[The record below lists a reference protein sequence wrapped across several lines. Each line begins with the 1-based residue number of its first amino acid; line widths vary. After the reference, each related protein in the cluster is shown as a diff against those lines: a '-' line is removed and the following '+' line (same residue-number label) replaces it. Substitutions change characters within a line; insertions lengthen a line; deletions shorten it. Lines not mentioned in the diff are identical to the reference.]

1 MSARTMQANQ
11 PARPQAVPLSAVSM
25 AFLFSSLIAVAVV
38 AVQAMDTGQRLAA
51 LITEYTDLARSRN
64 LTESAWAAILIACGN
79 DAKCSPWLG
88 TQFRAGMAWYWLVLL
103 LPVVVT
109 PIIAKLFPTRKP
121 VPAKDPGLARWEDK
135 TKMQRFLYG
144 NDSPRDPFI
153 GFMGYLKSGEV
164 GGTFDAKE
172 LPPLYIPLEDWC
184 QNTLVWGGIR
194 SGKTTSF
201 FQPNIFLAAH
211 LGVTCVVFDIK
222 WPQKD
227 SGFFETIGYWH
238 ARGRRVVLLSP
249 FEEYGARVNLLAGVN
264 SFSDALEVADAVF
277 PPPEFAEE
285 RGKHYNDKK
294 RFMIAALI
302 WLLRTE
308 KGDEATMH
316 HVLEC
321 AMLPENR
328 LMEWVE
334 LAQDEQAKTIVSGYR
349 DAGES
354 NFAETKNGI
363 ISALKVFFNRDVVNA
378 TSGMPDDTISLED
391 CFRTPTLVLVGVNQ
405 KNMMDGSGEILF
417 RLYKRLL
424 DAAAMRVVMEQ
435 GGRLRTH
442 LAYFLDELPSIG
454 RINYLMRSLGTLR
467 SYNIS
472 HHLGIQ
478 NDAQGQLVYGES
490 YWKAI
495 TTNVVARVVI
505 FPRGINGD
513 DAMKIKE
520 IIGKT
525 TATETSVSG
534 SRSINLLEHEGSNG
548 ATSKLVERDLLS
560 YEEFSQFSLGEAVIR
575 INGQQPVRTQL
586 SPMGMLYVEGTG
598 IKPNTKHN
606 FLNALFMDTI
616 TRCPSGLIAYTTQVI
631 QDGQL
636 IGSPPALRAAAAA
649 ARTPAAPA
657 PSPAPALPAPAAA
670 LLTPAPAPRSA
681 PAPAPAPPPP
691 APGAL
696 AAGGVNL
703 TLDEAWAWL
712 RACMAAHV
720 EISLTE
726 PDRNV
731 QISINTGDE
740 HAVNSEAAVSRLS
753 IGGLVERTR
762 TRSHVLLHK
771 RTLSALPDDLRSAL
785 SDYQEVHTLYAWM
798 RLNAP
803 FITGTPEHVTYRQAC
818 ADAHPPV
825 PPRDPVAVLKDDH
838 LIVSLTTTR
847 EIFRGQTT
855 LKFTQHRVDSK
866 LHNLIPLH
874 SLTQTAAAVRAARDA
889 GDAPPAA
896 TPKPSRRQTMSGG
909 LNKVVQGVTPRDDTV
924 ES

>member
-1 MSARTMQANQ
+1 MTGNAHANQ
-11 PARPQAVPLSAVSM
+11 PTRPQAPPLSPVAM
-25 AFLFSSLIAVAVV
+25 GFLASSLIALSVL
-38 AVQAMDTGQRLAA
+38 AVQALDVGQRLAA
-51 LITEYTDLARSRN
+51 LITTYTGLARSRD
-64 LTESAWAAILIACGN
+64 LDPEAWAAILLACGQ
-79 DAKCSPWLG
+79 DTKCSPWLS
-88 TQFRAGMAWYWLVLL
+88 TQYREGMAWYWLALL
-103 LPVVVT
+103 LPLIVT
-109 PIIAKLFPTRKP
+109 PLVAKLFPTKKP

-135 TKMQRFLYG
+135 ARMQRFLYG
-144 NDSPRDPFI
+144 SDSLEDPFV
-153 GFMGYLKSGEV
+153 GFMGYLKAGV
-164 GGTFDAKE
+164 IGGTFDAKE
-172 LPPLYIPLEDWC
+172 LPPLYIPREDWC

-201 FQPNIFLAAH
+201 FQPNIFLGAH

-227 SGFFETIGYWH
+227 SGFYETIGYWH

-277 PPPEFAEE
+277 PPPEFTEE

-308 KGDEATMH
+308 QGDDATMQG
-316 HVLEC
+316 VLAC
-321 AMLPENR
+321 AMLPDNR

-334 LAQDEQAKTIVSGYR
+334 QARDEQAKAIVSGYR

-363 ISALKVFFNRDVVNA
+363 ISALKVFFNRDVVHA
-378 TSGMPDDTISLED
+378 TSGLPGETIALED
-391 CFRTPTLVLVGVNQ
+391 CFRTPTLVVVGVNQ

-495 TTNVVARVVI
+495 TTNVVARVI
-505 FPRGINGD
+505 MFPRGINGD
-513 DAMKIKE
+513 DAKKIKE

-534 SRSINLLEHEGSNG
+534 SRSINILEHEGSNA

-586 SPMGMLYVEGTG
+586 APMGMAYVEGTG
-598 IKPNTKHN
+598 IRTKTRPN
-606 FLNALFMDTI
+606 FLHALFQDTVS
-616 TRCPSGLIAYTTQVI
+616 RCPGGLIAYTTQVI
-631 QDGQL
+631 QEGRL
-636 IGSPPALRAAAAA
+636 IGSPAHLRPAVPPPVPG
-649 ARTPAAPA
+649 PAAPA
-657 PSPAPALPAPAAA
+657 RAPHAPRALAPTPAP
-670 LLTPAPAPRSA
+670 TPAPAPSA
-681 PAPAPAPPPP
+681 SN
-691 APGAL
+691 GI
-696 AAGGVNL
+696 
-703 TLDEAWAWL
+703 TLQPDEVWTWL
-712 RACMAAHV
+712 RACMNAHI
-720 EISLTE
+720 EISLPE
-726 PDRNV
+726 PDHNV
-731 QISINTGDE
+731 QVRIDPQDE
-740 HAVNSEAAVSRLS
+740 QAVNGEVAVRRLS

-762 TRSHVLLHK
+762 TGSHALLHK
-771 RTLSALPDDLRSAL
+771 RALAALPGELRAEL
-785 SDYQEVHTLYAWM
+785 TDYQEVHTLYAW
-798 RLNAP
+798 LQQNAML
-803 FITGTPEHVTYRQAC
+803 IAGTPERQAHLSAC
-818 ADAHPPV
+818 AQSEPPGTLLEE
-825 PPRDPVAVLKDDH
+825 VACLKEGN
-838 LIVSLTTTR
+838 LLVNLTRTH

-855 LKFTQHRVDSK
+855 LKFPQQRVDSK
-866 LHNLIPLH
+866 LHNVITLA
-874 SLTQTAAAVRAARDA
+874 SLPQTAAAVRAARAAGAGPTPAAPKPNRKQAKADA
-889 GDAPPAA
+889 YKKVVQAA
-896 TPKPSRRQTMSGG
+896 TP
-909 LNKVVQGVTPRDDTV
+909 VDDTL